1 MHDYTKII
9 KATTVKDP
17 ATGAV
22 NTPIALS
29 STFYQ
34 EDFDHF
40 GEFDYSRS
48 GNPTRKAGEE
58 AVAALEGGQFG
69 YLFSTGMAAIS
80 SVLSIFSQGDH
91 LLVSKFV
98 YGGTFRILEDVLS
111 RFGITHTFVDPTD
124 LNALEDAIQP
134 NTKAIYIETP
144 SNPVLAVT
152 DIPGVV
158 AIAKAHDLITIA
170 DNTFMSPVLQKP
182 LSLGVD
188 IVVHSA
194 TKFLSGHS
202 DILAGAAITNDPG
215 LASRIYFI
223 QNAFGATLGVT
234 DTFLLLRG
242 IKTLG
247 VRMAQS
253 SKGAQQL
260 AEWLATQPVVT
271 RVCYPGLKSDPSY
284 AIHQKQAKNGG
295 AVLSFDV
302 GSAENAKIL
311 AETLTIPEFS
321 VSLGGVESIL
331 SYPAKM
337 SHAEMSAEEQL
348 ACGITPGLLRFSVG
362 LEDPDDLIA
371 DLAQGFKK
379 IQAAHS
385 NDTANTV
392 QAG

>member
-1 MHDYTKII
+1 MHDWTKII

-17 ATGAV
+17 ASGAV
-22 NTPIALS
+22 NTPIHLS

-48 GNPTRKAGEE
+48 GNPTRQVGEA
-58 AVAALEGGQFG
+58 AVATLEGGRHGF
-69 YLFSTGMAAIS
+69 LFSTGMAAIS
-80 SVLSIFSQGDH
+80 SVLEIFSQGDH

-98 YGGTFRILEDVLS
+98 YGGTFRILTEVLN

-124 LNALEDAIQP
+124 LATVEAAIRP
-134 NTKAIYIETP
+134 NTRAIYIETP

-152 DIPGVV
+152 DIQAV
-158 AIAKAHDLITIA
+158 AALAHRHQLLTIA

-182 LSLGVD
+182 LALGAD

-202 DILAGAAITNDPG
+202 DILAGAAITNDDD
-215 LASRIYFI
+215 LAARIYFI

-247 VRMAQS
+247 VRMAAS
-253 SKGAQQL
+253 SKAAL
-260 AEWLATQPVVT
+260 RLATWLQAQPQVT
-271 RVCYPGLKSDPSY
+271 RVCYPGLETDPGH
-284 AIHQKQAKNGG
+284 AIQARQAVNGG

-302 GSAENAKIL
+302 GSEQNARIL
-311 AETLTIPEFS
+311 AESLTIPEFS
-321 VSLGGVESIL
+321 VSLGGAESIL
-331 SYPAKM
+331 SYPPKM
-337 SHAEMSAEEQL
+337 SHAEMSPAKQL

-362 LEDPDDLIA
+362 LEDPGDLQD
-371 DLAQGFKK
+371 DLAQGLAKLK
-379 IQAAHS
+379 
-385 NDTANTV
+385 
-392 QAG
+392 

>member
-1 MHDYTKII
+1 MHNNTKII

-17 ATGAV
+17 LTGAV

-34 EDFDHF
+34 NDFDHF

-48 GNPTRKAGEE
+48 GNPTRKAGEQ
-58 AVAALEGGQFG
+58 AVAALEDGEFG
-69 YLFSTGMAAIS
+69 YLYSTGMAAIS

-91 LLVSKFV
+91 LLVTKFV

-111 RFGITHTFVDPTD
+111 RFGISHSFVDPTN
-124 LNALEDAIQP
+124 LAEVEAAIQP
-134 NTKAIYIETP
+134 NTKAIYIESP
-144 SNPVLAVT
+144 SNPVLKVT
-152 DIPGVV
+152 DIPAIVK
-158 AIAKAHDLITIA
+158 IAKAHDLITIA

-202 DILAGAAITNDPG
+202 DILAGAAVTNDPG

-234 DTFLLLRG
+234 DTFLLVRG

-253 SKGAQQL
+253 SKSEQQI
-260 AEWLATQPVVT
+260 AEWLDAQPRVT
-271 RVCYPGLKSDPSY
+271 RVCYPGLKSDPGY
-284 AIHQKQAKNGG
+284 AIQQKQATNGG

-311 AETLTIPEFS
+311 AENLTIPEFS
-321 VSLGGVESIL
+321 VSLGGVETIL
-331 SYPAKM
+331 SYPPKM
-337 SHAEMSAEEQL
+337 SHAEMSPEEQL

-362 LEDPDDLIA
+362 LEDPEDLIA
-371 DLAQGFKK
+371 DLAQGLAKC
-379 IQAAHS
+379 
-385 NDTANTV
+385 N
-392 QAG
+392 